1 MKRYTV
7 KQLAELS
14 GVSVRTLHHYDAI
27 GLLTP
32 AYVGD
37 NGYRYY
43 GENELL
49 RLQQILLHRELG
61 FPLKEIAAILDEPG
75 FDRLAALE
83 THKTRLEAEAER
95 YRRLV
100 RTIDRTIAEIKGRRA
115 QEDWKMKHADL
126 YSGFAPEKQEE
137 YEHWLADLYM
147 SHPDFRARYETLAAG
162 FCDYL
167 AQAMQAHA
175 ARVTAQGTS

>member
-14 GVSVRTLHHYDAI
+14 GVSVRALHHYDEI
-27 GLLTP
+27 GLLEP

-43 GENELL
+43 EEGELL

-61 FPLKEIAAILDEPG
+61 FPLKEIAALLDDSS
-75 FDRLAALE
+75 FDRLEALRA
-83 THKTRLEAEAER
+83 HKHRIEAEAER

-100 RTIDRTIAEIKGRRA
+100 GTIDRTIAELTRRSA
-115 QEDWKMKHADL
+115 PGEEKMKH
-126 YSGFAPEKQEE
+126 
-137 YEHWLADLYM
+137 
-147 SHPDFRARYETLAAG
+147 
-162 FCDYL
+162 
-167 AQAMQAHA
+167 
-175 ARVTAQGTS
+175 